1 MTGGEQRFSHG
12 GHSLKFDIND
22 SLQLQRGP
30 VFTTGGTSDK
40 LTYSRSFFFFD
51 FSRSCFLS
59 FFIFLTSLLEHNCF
73 TMVC

>member
-51 FSRSCFLS
+51 F
-59 FFIFLTSLLEHNCF
+59 
-73 TMVC
+73 